1 AGKTGIGHTRWAT
14 HGAPSEA
21 NAHPHTS
28 APDAEGHERIFIVHN
43 GIIDNARDLRLELE
57 ADGVELTSD
66 TDTEAVAHLIARS
79 GAETLEDAVRQTL

>member
-1 AGKTGIGHTRWAT
+1 
-14 HGAPSEA
+14 
-21 NAHPHTS
+21 
-28 APDAEGHERIFIVHN
+28 GHERIFIVHN

-79 GAETLEDAVRQTL
+79 GAETLEDAVRQTLHRLSGTYALAVIDTEHPDRIVVARN